1 MDLDVSPSGHKEG
14 GFTAVGNVNSDVLQ
28 HVHQ

>member
-14 GFTAVGNVNSDVLQ
+14 GFTAMGNVNSDVLQ
-28 HVHQ
+28 RVHQ